1 MEFMDQVPCTAA
13 HVLTARALSS
23 TTRSYCCELVR
34 LLRAILLLVNTA
46 AHLAFIRCELVHTG
60 ILLRARSYLLLRADA
75 AAARLTAG
83 AAAARADQSRL
94 ETQFILRRRRLTNYT
109 MSHGGPDEGEE
120 AGNQGDTWPD
130 KEDASPA
137 PAAAAACRHKPYTS

>member
-1 MEFMDQVPCTAA
+1 M
-13 HVLTARALSS
+13 
-23 TTRSYCCELVR
+23 CCELVH
-34 LLRAILLLVNTA
+34 LV
-46 AHLAFIRCELVHTG
+46 FIRCELVHKSYWHTAAVP
-60 ILLRARSYLLLRADA
+60 RARSYYCCEVRADA
-75 AAARLTAG
+75 AAARLTAD

-130 KEDASPA
+130 EEDASPA
-137 PAAAAACRHKPYTS
+137 PGLQLQPPPAATNPTRRDALASWVLAVPVSN